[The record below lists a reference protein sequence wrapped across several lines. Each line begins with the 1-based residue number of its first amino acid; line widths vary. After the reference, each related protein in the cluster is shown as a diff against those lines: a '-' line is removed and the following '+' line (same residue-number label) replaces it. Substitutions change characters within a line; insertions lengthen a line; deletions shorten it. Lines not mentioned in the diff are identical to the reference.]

1 MRLVVLAMLAASAVA
16 GCAPALPSIGGDPAS
31 PAAPASQSQYR
42 SPFKDY
48 VKFGLVEPRPWRET
62 NDRVRALGGPNVQ
75 MQADS
80 EDDPMPAKDAAGD
93 QHKH

>member
-1 MRLVVLAMLAASAVA
+1 MKLVVLAMLGASAVA
-16 GCAPALPSIGGDPAS
+16 GCAPALPYAGGDPAS

-62 NDRVRALGGPNVQ
+62 NDRVRALGGPNLQ
-75 MQADS
+75 MQGDS
-80 EDDPMPAKDAAGD
+80 DEDPIPAKDAAGD